1 MWWWDFEL
9 SLDSINKG
17 ELDRN
22 APLKIADLACGGGTL
37 SYHLSSFFP
46 NASFVLL
53 DYNEDGLELA
63 KEINTESL
71 YRMEF
76 IQGDLR
82 DLPFED
88 SSFDL
93 VFCWGVFLIFNEKD
107 LQPIINEVHRILKP
121 NGKLY
126 ASSLFN
132 TEFDVDLVCDF
143 KDLTKESGKAGI
155 WGRYTTF
162 SLPTM
167 RNGKLYAS
175 SLFNTEFDVDLVCD
189 FKDLTKES
197 GKAGIWGRYTTFSLP
212 TMRKILQSYSTFSIH
227 PFEPQ
232 IDFPRTTLT
241 KESGKAGIWGR
252 YTTFSLP
259 TMRKILQ
266 SYSTFSIHPFEPQID
281 FPRTTHRGIATYSV
295 KVLQDSHLIEVDK
308 NFGGAFVGETK
319 SEENKMSAPRRALG
333 DTLGFAQSVKSERER
348 SDNSENYIWGG
359 GYTQNLVSKYPQ
371 EC

>member
-1 MWWWDFEL
+1 MREHKITKDNYLQAAQMDKQSTKNYFAKSINKTEQQKAL
-9 SLDSINKG
+9 ESLLLDSITRG

-167 RNGKLYAS
+167 R
-175 SLFNTEFDVDLVCD
+175 
-189 FKDLTKES
+189 
-197 GKAGIWGRYTTFSLP
+197 
-212 TMRKILQSYSTFSIH
+212 
-227 PFEPQ
+227 
-232 IDFPRTTLT
+232 
-241 KESGKAGIWGR
+241 
-252 YTTFSLP
+252 
-259 TMRKILQ
+259 KILQ

-333 DTLGFAQSVKSERER
+333 DTLGFAQNVKSERER
-348 SDNSENYIWGG
+348 SDNSERNITGG
-359 GYTQNLVSKYPQ
+359 GG
-371 EC
+371 EI

>member
-1 MWWWDFEL
+1 MREHKITKDNYLQAAQMDKQSTKNYFAKSINKTEQQKAL
-9 SLDSINKG
+9 ESLLLDSINKG

-53 DYNEDGLELA
+53 DYNEYGLELA
-63 KEINTESL
+63 KEINAESKH
-71 YRMEF
+71 RMEF

-167 RNGKLYAS
+167 R
-175 SLFNTEFDVDLVCD
+175 
-189 FKDLTKES
+189 
-197 GKAGIWGRYTTFSLP
+197 
-212 TMRKILQSYSTFSIH
+212 
-227 PFEPQ
+227 
-232 IDFPRTTLT
+232 
-241 KESGKAGIWGR
+241 
-252 YTTFSLP
+252 
-259 TMRKILQ
+259 KILQ

-295 KVLQDSHLIEVDK
+295 KVLQDSP
-308 NFGGAFVGETK
+308 
-319 SEENKMSAPRRALG
+319 S
-333 DTLGFAQSVKSERER
+333 
-348 SDNSENYIWGG
+348 Y
-359 GYTQNLVSKYPQ
+359 
-371 EC
+371 